1 MFNPYKKE
9 SNALEKFR
17 ITAHLRSY
25 VKDPVVVNEALMD
38 EAVEKLKKL
47 PYEDKDP
54 TDPVAIEL
62 VIDSYRLGYFKY
74 DDLTEDGIE
83 LVRYG
88 KYRRHN
94 HQPVIRPN
102 HDPVLRNR
110 LTLKLS

>member
-1 MFNPYKKE
+1 MFNPYKKQ
-9 SNALEKFR
+9 SDVLEKFR

-25 VKDPVVVNEALMD
+25 VKDPIVVNETLME

-54 TDPVAIEL
+54 SDQVAIEL

-74 DDLTEDGIE
+74 DDLTESGIE

-88 KYRRHN
+88 RYRRHN
-94 HQPVIRPN
+94 HQAAIRPHN
-102 HDPVLRNR
+102 STVLRNR

>member
-1 MFNPYKKE
+1 MFSAYKKQD
-9 SNALEKFR
+9 NILEKFR

-25 VKDPVVVNEALMD
+25 VKDPIVVNDQLMD
-38 EAVEKLKKL
+38 EAAEKLRKL
-47 PYEDKDP
+47 PYIDKDP

-62 VIDSYRLGYFKY
+62 VIDSYRLGYFNY

-94 HQPVIRPN
+94 HQPVIKSHNNPL
-102 HDPVLRNR
+102 LRNSF
-110 LTLKLS
+110 TLKMS